1 MHSSLSTLTR
11 QLAVK
16 TIANHES
23 VTKVRLR
30 AGDFLFIPP
39 YWAHEVHAVSAD
51 PAMTA
56 SIALW
61 SRPRLW
67 ESYPELKR
75 PYWMVFNGGED
86 VVVEAL
92 GLSGLDYL
100 DDDWLPERR
109 TREVVSLLNA
119 LASEF

>member
-39 YWAHEVHAVSAD
+39 YWAHEVHAVSST

-67 ESYPELKR
+67 KLYPELKK
-75 PYWMVFNGGED
+75 PLWTVFNEGSD
-86 VVVEAL
+86 MVTEAL
-92 GLSGLDYL
+92 ALTGLDYL
-100 DDDWLPERR
+100 
-109 TREVVSLLNA
+109 
-119 LASEF
+119 